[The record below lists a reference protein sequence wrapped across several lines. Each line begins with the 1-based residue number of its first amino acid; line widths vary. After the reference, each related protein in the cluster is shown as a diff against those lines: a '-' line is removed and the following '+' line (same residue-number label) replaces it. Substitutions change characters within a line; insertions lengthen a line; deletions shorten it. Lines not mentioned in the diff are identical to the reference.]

1 MELTHDGDEQGED
14 HLDQDYDVL
23 SDDLL
28 QNAPDPIQ
36 PPNGSCHKSTA
47 PLQPQAPNPH
57 KPNPISSSLSQ
68 TWFPNSTI

>member
-47 PLQPQAPNPH
+47 PLQPFATPNP
-57 KPNPISSSLSQ
+57 KPSQ
-68 TWFPNSTI
+68 AKPDFLVSVSDLVP